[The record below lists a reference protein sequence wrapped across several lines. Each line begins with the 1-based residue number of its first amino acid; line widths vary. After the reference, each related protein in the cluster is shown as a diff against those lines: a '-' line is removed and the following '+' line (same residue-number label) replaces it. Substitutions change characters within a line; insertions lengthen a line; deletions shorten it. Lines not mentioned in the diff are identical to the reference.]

1 MKHEV
6 LDTRRVVVYRVS
18 CIYVELVQK
27 EQKETTKERNM
38 QKVNIK
44 LSAYESQLVD
54 QAAIKVIQAI
64 KSAGAK
70 YSGPVPLPTKY
81 EEFTILRSV
90 HINKKSREQFERRT
104 HKRLIVLM
112 DASKELMD
120 KLSRTELPAGV
131 NIEIVA
137 K

>member
-1 MKHEV
+1 ME
-6 LDTRRVVVYRVS
+6 
-18 CIYVELVQK
+18 
-27 EQKETTKERNM
+27 
-38 QKVNIK
+38 KVNVK

-54 QAAIKVIQAI
+54 QAAIKVIQTI
-64 KSAGAK
+64 KSANVK

-104 HKRLIVLM
+104 HKRLIVIK
-112 DASKELMD
+112 DVTKELMD

-131 NIEIVA
+131 NIEIVTR

>member
-1 MKHEV
+1 ME
-6 LDTRRVVVYRVS
+6 
-18 CIYVELVQK
+18 
-27 EQKETTKERNM
+27 
-38 QKVNIK
+38 KVNIK

-64 KSAGAK
+64 KSIGAK

-104 HKRLIVLM
+104 HKRLIVLKNP
-112 DASKELMD
+112 SKELME
-120 KLSRTELPAGV
+120 KLSRAELPAGV
-131 NIEIVA
+131 NIELIT
-137 K
+137 KIKQ

>member
-1 MKHEV
+1 ME
-6 LDTRRVVVYRVS
+6 
-18 CIYVELVQK
+18 
-27 EQKETTKERNM
+27 
-38 QKVNIK
+38 KVNIK

-64 KSAGAK
+64 KSIGAK

-104 HKRLIVLM
+104 HKRLIVLK
-112 DASKELMD
+112 DPSKELME
-120 KLSRTELPAGV
+120 KLQRAELPAGV
-131 NIEIVA
+131 NIELITRSNNS